1 MRNNLLILAAI
12 VQEFFSFKVAQTHIQ
27 KRKKNKTHRST
38 RQRLNVL
45 YYFIGEFLNLC
56 ASKNFI
62 TDDEMN
68 KRNLH

>member
-12 VQEFFSFKVAQTHIQ
+12 VQEFFSFKVAQTHS

-56 ASKNFI
+56 ASKDFI